1 VIRRGAGM
9 PGKKPVIGALLVI
22 ALAYVVYPYAALY
35 RLGLAIRHGDA
46 ATLESMVDWYAV
58 REGIKEDICDSVLD
72 QPSQA
77 SGKLPPFG
85 AGFVR
90 GIASNAI
97 DSAVTPEALAS
108 AAQQSET
115 ASVPQGASVR
125 VSWAFFSS
133 ASAFEVELA
142 APGQPA
148 PIKLQMELRDGTWQ
162 VTRVWLPPRLL
173 VEANART

>member
-1 VIRRGAGM
+1 M
-9 PGKKPVIGALLVI
+9 KGKKPVIGALMAI
-22 ALAYVVYPYAALY
+22 ALAYVIYPYATLY

-46 ATLESMVDWYAV
+46 ATLENMVDWYAV
-58 REGIKEDICDSVLD
+58 REGIKEDICDSVFD

-108 AAQQSET
+108 AAQQSEA

-125 VSWAFFSS
+125 VSWAFF
-133 ASAFEVELA
+133 AGPSAFAVELA
-142 APGQPA
+142 TPGQAA

>member
-9 PGKKPVIGALLVI
+9 PGKKPVIGALMVI
-22 ALAYVVYPYAALY
+22 ALAYVVYPYATLY

-46 ATLESMVDWYAV
+46 ATLENMVDWYAV
-58 REGIKEDICDSVLD
+58 REGIKEDICDSVFD

-77 SGKLPPFG
+77 AGKLPPFG

-108 AAQQSET
+108 AAQQSEA
-115 ASVPQGASVR
+115 ASAPQGASVR
-125 VSWAFFSS
+125 VSWAFF
-133 ASAFEVELA
+133 AGPSAFAVELA
-142 APGQPA
+142 SPGQAA
-148 PIKLQMELRDGTWQ
+148 PIKLQMELRDGSWQ